1 MTATAT
7 TAARTVPLVQWPAHR
22 IAVWAFLVNEGFLFG
37 SILAAGLFLRLGGTV
52 PWPRPGD
59 ALALGPV
66 VIATLILIA
75 SSATLNESLD
85 ALRRGN
91 FVFCR
96 KWLVWSL
103 LAGSLFLAIQ
113 AYEWWDVIATARSLS
128 PLAGVP
134 LVSNPWGAS
143 TFMQVFF
150 LATGIHGLHVALGL
164 LLMVW
169 LLAVKGPANE
179 KRLESVALYWHFVDF
194 VWIFILSTF
203 YFF

>member
-1 MTATAT
+1 MTATVPS
-7 TAARTVPLVQWPAHR
+7 RTVPLTQWPAYR
-22 IAVWAFLVNEGFLFG
+22 LAVWAFLVNEGFLFG
-37 SILAAGLFLRLGGTV
+37 SILAAGLFLRFGGTV

-66 VIATLILIA
+66 VLATLILIA

-91 FVFCR
+91 PIFCR
-96 KWLVWSL
+96 RWLIWTL

-113 AYEWWDVIATARSLS
+113 AYEWSDVIGTARALS
-128 PLAGVP
+128 PLPGVP

-150 LATGIHGLHVALGL
+150 LATGLHGLHVALGL
-164 LLMVW
+164 LLMIWILGAKAPVD
-169 LLAVKGPANE
+169 E
-179 KRLESVALYWHFVDF
+179 TRLEIVALYWHFVDF

>member
-1 MTATAT
+1 MTATVPS
-7 TAARTVPLVQWPAHR
+7 RTVPLTQWPAYR
-22 IAVWAFLVNEGFLFG
+22 LAVWAFLVNEGFLFG
-37 SILAAGLFLRLGGTV
+37 SILAGGLFLRLGGTV

-66 VIATLILIA
+66 VLATLILIA

-91 FVFCR
+91 PVFCR
-96 KWLVWSL
+96 RWLVWTL

-113 AYEWWDVIATARSLS
+113 AYEWSDVIGTARALS
-128 PLAGVP
+128 PLPGVP

-143 TFMQVFF
+143 TFMQIFF
-150 LATGIHGLHVALGL
+150 LATGLHGLHVALGL
-164 LLMVW
+164 LLMTW
-169 LLAVKGPANE
+169 LLGAKAPLDE

>member
-1 MTATAT
+1 MTATT
-7 TAARTVPLVQWPAHR
+7 PARTPLLVQWPGYR
-22 IAVWAFLVNEGFLFG
+22 LAVWAFLVNEGFLFG
-37 SILAAGLFLRLGGTV
+37 SILAAGLFLRFGGTV

-59 ALALGPV
+59 AFALGPV
-66 VIATLILIA
+66 MVATLILIV

-91 FVFCR
+91 PVFSR
-96 KWLVWSL
+96 RWLGWTL
-103 LAGSLFLAIQ
+103 FAGLAFLALQ
-113 AYEWWDVIATARSLS
+113 AYEWWEVIGTARSLS
-128 PLAGVP
+128 PGEGVP

-150 LATGIHGLHVALGL
+150 LATGMHGLHVIVGL
-164 LLMVW
+164 LLMTW
-169 LLAVKGPANE
+169 LLLTGAPARE
-179 KRLESVALYWHFVDF
+179 PALESVALYWHFVDF

>member
-1 MTATAT
+1 MTATVP
-7 TAARTVPLVQWPAHR
+7 ARGAPLTQWPAYR
-22 IAVWAFLVNEGFLFG
+22 LAVWAFLVNEGFLFG
-37 SILAAGLFLRLGGTV
+37 SILAAGLFLRFGGTV
-52 PWPRPGD
+52 PWPRPGE

-66 VIATLILIA
+66 VLATLILIA

-91 FVFCR
+91 MLFCR
-96 KWLVWSL
+96 RWLVWTL

-113 AYEWWDVIATARSLS
+113 AYEWWDVVATARALS
-128 PLAGVP
+128 PSAGVP

-143 TFMQVFF
+143 TFMQIFF
-150 LATGIHGLHVALGL
+150 LATGLHGLHVALGL
-164 LLMVW
+164 FLMVW
-169 LLAVKGPANE
+169 LLGMGARAGE
-179 KRLESVALYWHFVDF
+179 TRLEIVALYWHFVDF

>member
-1 MTATAT
+1 MTVTA

-66 VIATLILIA
+66 VVATLILIA

-91 FVFCR
+91 FLFCR
-96 KWLVWSL
+96 KWLVWTL

-150 LATGIHGLHVALGL
+150 LATGMHGLHVALGL

>member
-1 MTATAT
+1 MTATVPS
-7 TAARTVPLVQWPAHR
+7 RTVPLTQWPAYR
-22 IAVWAFLVNEGFLFG
+22 LAVWAFLVNEGFLFG
-37 SILAAGLFLRLGGTV
+37 SILAAGLFLRFGGTV

-66 VIATLILIA
+66 VLATLVLIA

-85 ALRRGN
+85 AFRRGN
-91 FVFCR
+91 PIFCR
-96 KWLVWSL
+96 KWLGWTL

-113 AYEWWDVIATARSLS
+113 AYEWWDVIGTARALS
-128 PLAGVP
+128 PLPGVP
-134 LVSNPWGAS
+134 LASNPWGAS

-150 LATGIHGLHVALGL
+150 LATGLHGLHVALGL
-164 LLMVW
+164 LLMLW
-169 LLAVKGPANE
+169 LLGVKAPGDE

>member
-1 MTATAT
+1 MTATVP
-7 TAARTVPLVQWPAHR
+7 ARTVPLTQWPAYR
-22 IAVWAFLVNEGFLFG
+22 LAVWAFLVNEGFLFG
-37 SILAAGLFLRLGGTV
+37 SILAAGLFLRFGGTV

-66 VIATLILIA
+66 VVATLILIA

-91 FVFCR
+91 TIFCR
-96 KWLVWSL
+96 KWLIWTL

-113 AYEWWDVIATARSLS
+113 AYEWWDVVGTARALS
-128 PLAGVP
+128 QKPGVP

-150 LATGIHGLHVALGL
+150 LATGLHGLHVALGL
-164 LLMVW
+164 LLMAW
-169 LLAVKGPANE
+169 LLGAGPAADE